1 MQFLSVVESVV
12 IIIHQKTRMRKQNY
26 LEKAMQWISR
36 KSTSSVKAQ
45 MEGYEEPK
53 VFRNKT
59 TGEEIQA
66 DFSFVTNSGYKS
78 FTEVAL
84 KSDNPQKLV
93 TRWKLLS
100 FMASLKHGKLHLLAP
115 RGHKMFTQAL
125 VDRYK
130 INAIIHSL

>member
-1 MQFLSVVESVV
+1 
-12 IIIHQKTRMRKQNY
+12 MRKQNY

-36 KSTSSVKAQ
+36 KSTKSVKAQ
-45 MEGYEEPK
+45 MEGFEEPK
-53 VFRNKT
+53 VFRYKT

-66 DFSFVTNSGYKS
+66 DFSFMTENGSKS

-100 FMASLKHGKLHLLAP
+100 FMASMKHGKLHLLTP
-115 RGHKMFTQAL
+115 RGHKMFTQNL